1 MSLRR
6 FKWAICLNIS
16 QGSFSLFFLIISSP
30 YSWTLGVQL
39 CSSVGA
45 GAAYPHWIQLW
56 ASACTRLPLSIL
68 LPLPQLSQIA
78 SPPLRLPP
86 PLPDKDPQNLW
97 TCCTKVTCLIEIS
110 YPHPLSLPLS
120 LSLLHSHT
128 HPLFETP
135 PSLPRLIP
143 GLPSFPASPPYCGF
157 VCRLW
162 PGWLQSTAHYSW
174 SFLCPPWRQ
183 LWGKIP

>member
-1 MSLRR
+1 MGHLSKHLSG
-6 FKWAICLNIS
+6 F
-16 QGSFSLFFLIISSP
+16 FSLFFLIISSP

-56 ASACTRLPLSIL
+56 ASACTRLPLTAL
-68 LPLPQLSQIA
+68 LPLPQLSQID
-78 SPPLRLPP
+78 SLPLYLPP
-86 PLPDKDPQNLW
+86 PLPHEDPHNLW
-97 TCCTKVTCLIEIS
+97 TCYTEMTRLIEIG
-110 YPHPLSLPLS
+110 YPHPLSLS
-120 LSLLHSHT
+120 LFPSQTHS
-128 HPLFETP
+128 LFETP
-135 PSLPRLIP
+135 RLVP

-174 SFLCPPWRQ
+174 SFLCPPWSQ

>member
-1 MSLRR
+1 MSLRG

-16 QGSFSLFFLIISSP
+16 QGSFPFFLIISSP

-56 ASACTRLPLSIL
+56 ASAHTRLPSSL
-68 LPLPQLSQIA
+68 LPLPQLSPIA
-78 SPPLRLPP
+78 FPSPYLPP
-86 PLPDKDPQNLW
+86 PLPHKDPQNLR
-97 TCCTKVTCLIEIS
+97 TCYTEMTRLIEIA
-110 YPHPLSLPLS
+110 YPHPLSLS
-120 LSLLHSHT
+120 LFPSQT
-128 HPLFETP
+128 HPLFQTP
-135 PSLPRLIP
+135 SHASYPAF
-143 GLPSFPASPPYCGF
+143 PSFPASSPYCGF

-174 SFLCPPWRQ
+174 SFLCPPWSQ